1 MLLTEEFLG
10 RGQSVLQLD
19 QARTSQRRASS
30 HDSPNL
36 PVATHPIILLRESA
50 LPTAH
55 FLGFSHAMN
64 LPCQILVLPYD
75 DYNVPCLPI

>member
-10 RGQSVLQLD
+10 RGQSALQLD

-64 LPCQILVLPYD
+64 PSVSDSRLAI
-75 DYNVPCLPI
+75 